1 MRTRR
6 ERSHL
11 ILTAGKNYEHLKNKL
26 VNGEV
31 ADMAVNLHGI
41 LSTISS
47 TYSNEVVVD
56 LILELLTLLSKFEAF
71 LKVNDDLK

>member
-1 MRTRR
+1 MEKYT
-6 ERSHL
+6 
-11 ILTAGKNYEHLKNKL
+11 
-26 VNGEV
+26 
-31 ADMAVNLHGI
+31 DMAVNLHGI

-56 LILELLTLLSKFEAF
+56 LILEPLLSKFEAF